1 MKARDVATEDQ
12 MMASVPGRYA
22 SALFELAQ
30 EQSQLQPVENDLN
43 RIQAMLDESPDL
55 LRMVR
60 SPVFSADDQTKAL
73 DALLSKAGIGGLTLN
88 FVKLIVRNRRLFA
101 IPDMIKAFRTLA
113 AGARG
118 EVQADVASA
127 TALND
132 SQLQALKETLKA
144 SIGKDVQINAS
155 VDPSLLGG
163 LVVKVGSR
171 MIDSSLR
178 TKLSTLKLRMKE
190 VG

>member
-43 RIQAMLDESPDL
+43 SIQAMLDESSDL
-55 LRMVR
+55 MRMVR
-60 SPVFSADDQTKAL
+60 SPVFSADDQLKAL
-73 DALLSKAGIGGLTLN
+73 DALLGQAGIGGLALN

-101 IPDMIKAFRTLA
+101 LPDMIKAFQTLA

-118 EVQADVASA
+118 EVVADVASA

>member
-43 RIQAMLDESPDL
+43 SIQAMLDESSDL
-55 LRMVR
+55 MRMVR
-60 SPVFSADDQTKAL
+60 SPVFSADDQLKAL
-73 DALLSKAGIGGLTLN
+73 DALLGQAGIGGLALN

-101 IPDMIKAFRTLA
+101 LPDMIKAFRTLA

-118 EVQADVASA
+118 EVVADVASA

>member
-1 MKARDVATEDQ
+1 MELRDVATEDQ

-30 EQSQLQPVENDLN
+30 EQSQLQPVENDLI
-43 RIQAMLDESPDL
+43 RIQAMLEESPDL
-55 LRMVR
+55 LRVVR
-60 SPVFSADDQTKAL
+60 SPVFSAEDQTKVL
-73 DALLSKAGIGGLTLN
+73 DALLSKAGVSDLTLN
-88 FVKLIVRNRRLFA
+88 FIKLIVRNRRLFG
-101 IPDMIKAFRTLA
+101 ISDMIKAVRTLA

-118 EVQADVASA
+118 EVEADVASA
-127 TALND
+127 TELND

-144 SIGKDVQINAS
+144 SIGKDVQINSS

-163 LVVKVGSR
+163 LVVKIGSR

>member
-43 RIQAMLDESPDL
+43 SIQAMLDESSDL
-55 LRMVR
+55 MRMVR
-60 SPVFSADDQTKAL
+60 SPVFSADDQLKAL
-73 DALLSKAGIGGLTLN
+73 DALLGQAGIGGLALN

-101 IPDMIKAFRTLA
+101 LPDMIKAFRTLA

-118 EVQADVASA
+118 EVEADVASA